1 MAMGCLQP
9 GPRLDGG
16 ERFGDAWGVIRDGGG
31 PLEAAGCAWWQPL
44 RGSVSMLRRRFL
56 GPQEAVL
63 RILHAHHPMGRP
75 AGSGAVTLP
84 RRRRS
89 EDTPG
94 ATPRLWRGPL
104 RTQSSPPALARRWGQ
119 GTQAERGTAA
129 CQRPAADPTDHHA
142 GAGPPEHAGA
152 QRLRGREALEGWGA
166 GHPLGRAIQRGTGG
180 AEASVRHRMVPRRPG
195 WPMDVVGCLA
205 PTPWCLGPQRL
216 VHVVLAPLTPEKRRA
231 LVHRRAHHGLL
242 GHRCDSRLTRPLHAH
257 RPRTPCSTTAVSWE
271 RSRRGERSRV
281 IRDQRL
287 HTPARPTR
295 DLPPQGS
302 RQGASEGGGRVTVGG
317 RASWLGS

>member
-129 CQRPAADPTDHHA
+129 RQRPATDPTDHHA

-152 QRLRGREALEGWGA
+152 QRLRGPGGLGGRTPAGA
-166 GHPLGRAIQRGTGG
+166 GHPERHRGRRGIGTASDGATSTGPAHGRGRLPG
-180 AEASVRHRMVPRRPG
+180 AHTVVPGSPTPGARRAGAAHTGEASCPGPSPSPPRPPG
-195 WPMDVVGCLA
+195 TSL
-205 PTPWCLGPQRL
+205 
-216 VHVVLAPLTPEKRRA
+216 
-231 LVHRRAHHGLL
+231 
-242 GHRCDSRLTRPLHAH
+242 
-257 RPRTPCSTTAVSWE
+257 
-271 RSRRGERSRV
+271 
-281 IRDQRL
+281 
-287 HTPARPTR
+287 
-295 DLPPQGS
+295 
-302 RQGASEGGGRVTVGG
+302 
-317 RASWLGS
+317 